1 MASPSGSSRPV
12 NNISVAGFAY
22 IQLDVSDFPA
32 HNYVLALWQRH
43 FERILAGWI
52 DELRVPTLR
61 GEEVVSLAQD
71 GSGVDVELAGGR
83 SLRADYLVG
92 CDGGRSVIRKSA
104 GIDFLDWIRRPAS
117 SSPRSRWR
125 VRRRSA
131 SAPRVVASVPSIA
144 NRTGAIPGRVERGN
158 VDHAGEPTLDDLREL
173 LSSPRTGPTLEC
185 RPSWISRFTDMT
197 RQAASYRAGRVLL
210 AGDAA
215 HVHSPHGGQGLN
227 VGVQG
232 AVNLGWKL
240 AQVVGD
246 LTRSL
251 LDTYHAERHPV
262 GARVSTTPWRRS
274 RSRSPTNATGL
285 STTRWLSCWPWTSHA
300 SASPR

>member
-1 MASPSGSSRPV
+1 MCAVEPHIAHRSPTDGHDPPDHGVDELAATMTEHAVVIAGGGPTGLMLAGELALADIDVVIVERRVTQELDGSRRRSHPRTIEV
-12 NNISVAGFAY
+12 LDQRGIAERFISAGQQHPVAGFAY
-22 IQLDVSDFPA
+22 IQLDVSDFPR

-61 GEEVVSLAQD
+61 GEEVVGLAQD

-144 NRTGAIPGRVERGN
+144 NRTGAIPGRVERGARRPRWRA
-158 VDHAGEPTLDDLREL
+158 DDDLREL
-173 LSSPRTGPTLEC
+173 LV
-185 RPSWISRFTDMT
+185 
-197 RQAASYRAGRVLL
+197 AA
-210 AGDAA
+210 
-215 HVHSPHGGQGLN
+215 
-227 VGVQG
+227 
-232 AVNLGWKL
+232 
-240 AQVVGD
+240 
-246 LTRSL
+246 
-251 LDTYHAERHPV
+251 
-262 GARVSTTPWRRS
+262 
-274 RSRSPTNATGL
+274 
-285 STTRWLSCWPWTSHA
+285 
-300 SASPR
+300 